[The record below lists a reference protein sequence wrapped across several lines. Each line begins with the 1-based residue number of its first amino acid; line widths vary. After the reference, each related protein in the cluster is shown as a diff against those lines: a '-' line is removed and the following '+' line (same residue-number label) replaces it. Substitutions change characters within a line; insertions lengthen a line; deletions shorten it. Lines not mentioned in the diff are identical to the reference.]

1 MSTSAKRYG
10 TEQINILIGTIH
22 SLMWKAVVW

>member
-1 MSTSAKRYG
+1 MSTSVKRYG
-10 TEQINILIGTIH
+10 TEQINILTDTVH